1 MKKLPAGVPRT
12 AIFVDEHGRADMS
25 WRNVPD
31 NEKPPGALRGPG
43 HGASKGIGKQ
53 SHADRPVQDAY
64 GSGPIMDE
72 VNPRDPDFDPEEYIP
87 EIGSII
93 FEEGLTGRGR
103 YDTLNQIFRCVVRC
117 PHCRADMCNRRMW
130 FALDN
135 HSQHYC
141 RGCQQE
147 LGLGGQPD

>member
-1 MKKLPAGVPRT
+1 MPRT
-12 AIFVDEHGRADMS
+12 AMYVDEHGRADMS
-25 WRNVPD
+25 WRNVPES
-31 NEKPPGALRGPG
+31 EKPPGALRGSG
-43 HGASKGIGKQ
+43 YGASTGIGKQ
-53 SHADRPVQDAY
+53 SHADRAVQDSY
-64 GSGPIMDE
+64 GPGPIVDE
-72 VNPRDPDFDPEEYIP
+72 INPRDPDFDPAEYIP

-135 HSQHYC
+135 RPQHYC
-141 RGCQQE
+141 RRCQQE